1 MSRYRFDPQAFLLS
15 SHDMDGI
22 EFAAL
27 ETLQYGLAG
36 DPEKAH
42 CLVHREETLW
52 RFIDKAVAQILR
64 QANAPGSSRGQLLT
78 ADEAVIEPAVDGR
91 GGGSKDRGRLFDSQQ
106 LALGEGS
113 GRLEA
118 RDVPLP
124 PQTAD
129 MVGGKAVTV
138 SGMTILTVEDTGDDG
153 VWVISGQTANE
164 GDCVL
169 VGAHDCQF
177 LAWQIDIDIGEA
189 STSPPQGEAVAV
201 LGLKHGDDDLFEQRS
216 QQLLAIARRG
226 GRRFPYALQIG
237 AEREQAAPVFCAE
250 CSRSFTFAAGE
261 LGFGLLE
268 LAQALLPL
276 ALEAAGDETV
286 LGIDSA
292 IAAFG
297 TLCLV
302 PGTFSGEPAL
312 GERIVAIGLEPFG
325 GGESGFETRWSK
337 RGENGACNRVVD
349 LHCTDAQTKDAATID
364 DVFAGAVV
372 ARRRG
377 ASGVM
382 SAQPSPAR
390 AAGGQSLQQ
399 CASFSHGTAG
409 VMGLGMGVGGN
420 ARPIG
425 LIGRPVDEAGV
436 MLWDEHRPF
445 GARQLA
451 DFPFAP
457 PGRIERDLTPGFS
470 VNISARVNRV
480 CQHMINSGIARV
492 DPPDRC
498 TIMGLHRKGQA
509 LAAQPKPDP
518 THRTEFGKARE
529 DSADRRGHRRIGVK
543 AYFAV
548 FLAPDEAHR

>member
-1 MSRYRFDPQAFLLS
+1 VRKPFGASLTKPSRRS
-15 SHDMDGI
+15 SVKRM
-22 EFAAL
+22 
-27 ETLQYGLAG
+27 
-36 DPEKAH
+36 
-42 CLVHREETLW
+42 
-52 RFIDKAVAQILR
+52 R
-64 QANAPGSSRGQLLT
+64 QGAPGVNCSPPMKPSLSQRWMVEVAVPRT
-78 ADEAVIEPAVDGR
+78 AAAC
-91 GGGSKDRGRLFDSQQ
+91 LNSQQ

-138 SGMTILTVEDTGDDG
+138 SSMTILTVEDTGDDG

-189 STSPPQGEAVAV
+189 STSPPQGEAGAV

-226 GRRFPYALQIG
+226 GRRFPYVLQIG

-250 CSRSFTFAAGE
+250 CSRSFTFAPGE
-261 LGFGLLE
+261 PGFGLLE

-312 GERIVAIGLEPFG
+312 GERIVAIGFEPFG

-337 RGENGACNRVVD
+337 RGENGACNRIVD
-349 LHCTDAQTKDAATID
+349 LHCADAQTKDAATID
-364 DVFAGAVV
+364 DVFCRRSGSQETRCVRCNECAAV
-372 ARRRG
+372 ARTRRRWP
-377 ASGVM
+377 V
-382 SAQPSPAR
+382 PAAVR
-390 AAGGQSLQQ
+390 FLLSRHRLSDAVGDGRWRQ
-399 CASFSHGTAG
+399 CATDW
-409 VMGLGMGVGGN
+409 
-420 ARPIG
+420 P
-425 LIGRPVDEAGV
+425 
-436 MLWDEHRPF
+436 HRSPS
-445 GARQLA
+445 R
-451 DFPFAP
+451 
-457 PGRIERDLTPGFS
+457 
-470 VNISARVNRV
+470 
-480 CQHMINSGIARV
+480 
-492 DPPDRC
+492 
-498 TIMGLHRKGQA
+498 
-509 LAAQPKPDP
+509 
-518 THRTEFGKARE
+518 
-529 DSADRRGHRRIGVK
+529 
-543 AYFAV
+543 
-548 FLAPDEAHR
+548 